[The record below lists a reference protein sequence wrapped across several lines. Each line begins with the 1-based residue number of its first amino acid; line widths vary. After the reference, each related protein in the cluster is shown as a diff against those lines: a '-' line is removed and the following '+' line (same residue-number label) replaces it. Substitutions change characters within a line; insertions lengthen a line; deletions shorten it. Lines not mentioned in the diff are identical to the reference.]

1 MAMLLANLATLSIF
15 IRILFL
21 PTLIV
26 LLVVAYILYRRRR
39 KRQEAVISEAMDEL
53 DNIEREMRDY
63 EAEHREPPKNNIIN
77 IQDRKP

>member
-1 MAMLLANLATLSIF
+1 M
-15 IRILFL
+15 LFL
-21 PTLIV
+21 VTLRALLIIYGPYILV
-26 LLVVAYILYRRRR
+26 ALLVVAYILYRRRR